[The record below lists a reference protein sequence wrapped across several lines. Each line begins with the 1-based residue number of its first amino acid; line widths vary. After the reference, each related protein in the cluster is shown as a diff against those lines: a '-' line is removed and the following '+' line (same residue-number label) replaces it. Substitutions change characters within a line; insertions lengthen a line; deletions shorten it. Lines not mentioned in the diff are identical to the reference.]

1 MLTIIR
7 YILLFSV
14 VCFTASCTKNLELSP
29 ESQISNASFWKT
41 QDDVTG
47 ALNGMY
53 ARFRSEATSNL
64 FYYGEA
70 RSETMNSSVG
80 EGGNTIRFYNN
91 ILNPVNVT
99 LDWRNL
105 YTVVH
110 DANLLLKYTPAI
122 TFSSE
127 SEKNKVLA
135 QAYAMR
141 AFVYFILVRTWG
153 GVPLVEVPTETA
165 DPEVNFRARATAAE
179 VFGLIKSDLDQALT
193 LFPDDNF
200 PQGRCLWSK
209 PAANALK
216 ADVYLWTAKKL
227 NGGSADFTTAL
238 TAATAVLSTDVAL
251 LANYDDIFRYANKG
265 NKEILLSIRFLENE
279 SDQNVYQGMYI
290 FPAYTP
296 TNIDQ
301 PTKDAIGLSGGFSL
315 WTASATARNQ
325 FTTDDQRRDASFR
338 EIYTFPAGDP
348 GGVKSYYSTLVYKFR
363 GIELNGQR
371 LFLDD
376 VILYRLADVLLMI
389 AEAKNGLTQDPSSEM
404 NLVRE
409 RAYGDDYP
417 SHIFVSGSQE
427 QNDDA
432 ILKERLLELAFEGKR
447 WWDLVRFDKA
457 FELVPSLQ
465 GRAGEEGLLLFPISE
480 TTLSLDPKVDQNPG
494 Y

>member
-1 MLTIIR
+1 MLKINP
-7 YILLFSV
+7 YILLLSLVLF
-14 VCFTASCTKNLELSP
+14 AGSCTKNLELTP
-29 ESQISNASFWKT
+29 VSQISNASFWKT

-53 ARFRSEATSNL
+53 ARFRTEATSNL
-64 FYYGEA
+64 FFYGEA

-91 ILNPVNVT
+91 ILTPVNVM

-110 DANLLLKYTPAI
+110 DANLILKYAPAI
-122 TFSSE
+122 PFNSE
-127 SEKNKVLA
+127 AEKNKVLA
-135 QAYAMR
+135 QAHTMR
-141 AFVYFILVRTWG
+141 AFIYFILVRTWG
-153 GVPLVEVPTETA
+153 GVPLVKAPTETA
-165 DPEVNFRARATAAE
+165 DPAVNFRARATDAE
-179 VFGLIKSDLDQALT
+179 VFGLIKSDLDKALT
-193 LFPDDNF
+193 LFADDHY

-238 TAATAVLSTDVAL
+238 NAGTAVLSTDAML
-251 LANYDDIFRYANKG
+251 LENYDAIFRYANKG
-265 NKEILLSIRFLENE
+265 NKEILMSIRFLENE
-279 SDQNVYQGMYI
+279 SSQTGYQNMYI

-301 PTKDAIGLSGGFSL
+301 PTKDAIGLSGGTSL

-348 GGVKSYYSTLVYKFR
+348 GGTKSYYSTIVYKFR

-376 VILYRLADVLLMI
+376 VILYRLADVLLMV
-389 AEAKNGLTQDPSSEM
+389 AEAKNGLTQDPSSEI
-404 NLVRE
+404 NLVRK
-409 RAYGDDYP
+409 RAYGDDYA
-417 SHIFVSGSQE
+417 SHVYVNGSQE
-427 QNDDA
+427 QNDNA

-465 GRAGEEGLLLFPISE
+465 DRADEAGLLLFPISE
-480 TTLSLDPKVDQNPG
+480 TTMSLDPELDQNPG